1 MAKADDFISPANLWG
16 KPLPGSVSKS
26 AAQET
31 TKKKATGMKAE
42 DEEYEDDEENAQE
55 VDDAEEDVDAE
66 LEDAT
71 PVAELDEVD
80 DEEAY
85 VEEVEEDDDE
95 TEYAPEA
102 GDEDDVEIEAENE
115 EEVDA
120 AVDADEEEV
129 SEEATAPVNSG
140 ITKKK
145 VRDMATKLS
154 GADHIRN
161 EIAKRQEIGASL
173 RGVDIVAALAKK
185 NIAVS
190 PAQVS
195 QLLKKAGTPAK
206 KPAAAKPE
214 GKSFVAAKVGK
225 KTTEAEQPRKAS
237 RMPAPAAPARSTSLP
252 MTQIKAAGAF
262 LEACDGCYETAR
274 DILSAHKQLATEF
287 GG

>member
-1 MAKADDFISPANLWG
+1 
-16 KPLPGSVSKS
+16 
-26 AAQET
+26 
-31 TKKKATGMKAE
+31 
-42 DEEYEDDEENAQE
+42 
-55 VDDAEEDVDAE
+55 
-66 LEDAT
+66 
-71 PVAELDEVD
+71 
-80 DEEAY
+80 
-85 VEEVEEDDDE
+85 
-95 TEYAPEA
+95 
-102 GDEDDVEIEAENE
+102 
-115 EEVDA
+115 
-120 AVDADEEEV
+120 
-129 SEEATAPVNSG
+129 
-140 ITKKK
+140 
-145 VRDMATKLS
+145 MATKLS

-161 EIAKRQEIGASL
+161 EIAKRQETGASL

-195 QLLKKAGTPAK
+195 QLLKKAGTTAK

-225 KTTEAEQPRKAS
+225 KTAEAEQPRKAN
-237 RMPAPAAPARSTSLP
+237 RLPAPAAPAKSMNLP